1 MPRWLW
7 KWTELWRPNVHAR
20 RIPARCRLTKDD
32 PHGFSYGRA
41 RAGRNETQMAA
52 KPNVE
57 CSKRED
63 TTEKLVIVTV
73 RMSKADRVQVNEQAL
88 KEGLSTNEFCYRRL
102 LAK

>member
-1 MPRWLW
+1 
-7 KWTELWRPNVHAR
+7 
-20 RIPARCRLTKDD
+20 
-32 PHGFSYGRA
+32 
-41 RAGRNETQMAA
+41 MAA